1 MPVWCKD
8 WNRNPSAFILL
19 REEMHS
25 NRKAEEIESGQ
36 PCLACLQV
44 EKKNRSVER
53 CSEGRRDGPKERR
66 VQRWVGL
73 GPDLES
79 VFQFLVPSLHGT
91 YLYFSAVSSF
101 WYFFL
106 SKNPQFLFNI
116 AQGSFLKPKPFK
128 RETDGA
134 QFTFRASLIF
144 VSVVCS
150 HPAVYPTEQR
160 FKCCRELKQSLTQ
173 FPLCFITLWD
183 PGIKLHLITWDRL
196 LMCLGLFFIVN
207 GWLLLPYGAAND
219 VCRGFGYFCG
229 SHKFIDL
236 WLFIF

>member
-1 MPVWCKD
+1 MPVWCKG

-25 NRKAEEIESGQ
+25 NRKAEDIESGL

-44 EKKNRSVER
+44 EKKNCSVER
-53 CSEGRRDGPKERR
+53 CSERRRDGPKERR

-101 WYFFL
+101 WYFSS
-106 SKNPQFLFNI
+106 SKKLQFLLNI

-128 RETDGA
+128 RETDGG

-150 HPAVYPTEQR
+150 HPAVYPTEHR
-160 FKCCRELKQSLTQ
+160 FKCCLELKQSDTVSTVLYY
-173 FPLCFITLWD
+173 PLGSWHQTAS
-183 PGIKLHLITWDRL
+183 HN
-196 LMCLGLFFIVN
+196 LGQTFNASGALFHCKWMTVADIHS
-207 GWLLLPYGAAND
+207 
-219 VCRGFGYFCG
+219 C
-229 SHKFIDL
+229 
-236 WLFIF
+236 